1 MTLRDR
7 FYRLFTARSLGLKEG
22 NAVGMLET
30 ASGTLQKCAGH
41 KICKLGSKFASWA
54 DFPAI
59 KI

>member
-7 FYRLFTARSLGLKEG
+7 FYRLFTARSLGLKGG

-30 ASGTLQKCAGH
+30 ASGTLQNV
-41 KICKLGSKFASWA
+41 LVTKFASWA